1 MIGNTY
7 TNSYFR
13 ILYILALAILT
24 QPQKTSFF
32 IVSSIPPPSPSLS
45 NIFYTSLSAAIMLA
59 STWQN
64 INLTNPFTIY
74 VGNGGTIKHN
84 LNPNQEQNDPLQK
97 FYIKILPFSCSLKNE
112 ELKNYIN
119 YCSNMRPI
127 VYFPDRYNGNYIYIV
142 VHANIGKFYMA
153 YVKK

>member
-1 MIGNTY
+1 MLRNTLA
-7 TNSYFR
+7 NSYFQ
-13 ILYILALAILT
+13 ILIILT
-24 QPQKTSFF
+24 LSIIAQPQKTSFF

-74 VGNGGTIKHN
+74 VGNGGTIMHN
-84 LNPNQEQNDPLQK
+84 LDPTKPQGDPLQI
-97 FYIKILPFSCSLKNE
+97 FTLIILPFSCDLQSE

-119 YCSNMRPI
+119 YCTNMRPI
-127 VYFPDRYNGNYIYIV
+127 VYFPDRYNGNFFIAVY
-142 VHANIGKFYMA
+142 ANLRRFIEA
-153 YVKK
+153 YV